1 MASTLTVI
9 TTPKIDGADEIL
21 SEISVLQ
28 KMELIKV
35 EDAATVKRSLDG
47 KPKIKQAVGLVGQ
60 GALGG
65 AFWGMLIGFLFLM
78 PWLGA
83 AIGAASG
90 ALSGKIA
97 DFGIDDGFIKT
108 VGSRIEPGT
117 SALFMLTSDAVLDKV
132 AEALSAYEFEIIH
145 TNLPA
150 EQEAELRG
158 LFADA

>member
-1 MASTLTVI
+1 MANTLTVI
-9 TTPKIDGADEIL
+9 TSPTMDGAEEIL
-21 SEISVLQ
+21 AEIGVLQ

-47 KPKIKQAVGLVGQ
+47 KPTIKQAVSLVGR

-65 AFWGMLIGFLFLM
+65 AFWGMLIGFLFLL

-90 ALSGKIA
+90 ALGGRAA

-117 SALFMLTSDAVLDKV
+117 SALFMLTSEAVVDKV
-132 AEALSAYEFEIIH
+132 AEALKAYEFEIIH

-150 EQEAELRG
+150 EQEAELQA

>member
-78 PWLGA
+78 PWLIMMIGWRWTFAVNGLIGIVWA
-83 AIGAASG
+83 AVWLMWFRDNPKGNP
-90 ALSGKIA
+90 KVN
-97 DFGIDDGFIKT
+97 K
-108 VGSRIEPGT
+108 EE
-117 SALFMLTSDAVLDKV
+117 LD
-132 AEALSAYEFEIIH
+132 
-145 TNLPA
+145 
-150 EQEAELRG
+150 
-158 LFADA
+158 